1 MPLNNKS
8 LTWQFDP
15 YDPYFPILYEGV
27 EVGFCTLEFS
37 ARIVEVLNEEG
48 KLRKALELA
57 CLDLIRQSGGDP
69 NQVEELMKKYLVRTE
84 RPKYGTGAIAFLLR
98 DRQEELDVSD
108 KEFALFCDSYKLSR
122 EELNGI
128 YEGNQITNS
137 QLVVLSRILGKSIE
151 ELTKVRDGSN

>member
-57 CLDLIRQSGGDP
+57 CLDLIRQSGADP

-98 DRQEELDVSD
+98 DRQEELDISD
-108 KEFALFCDSYKLSR
+108 KEFARFCDSYKLSH
-122 EELNGI
+122 EELKGI
-128 YEGNQITNS
+128 YEGKQITNS

-151 ELTKVRDGSN
+151 ELAKVRDGSN

>member
-1 MPLNNKS
+1 M
-8 LTWQFDP
+8 
-15 YDPYFPILYEGV
+15 
-27 EVGFCTLEFS
+27 EFS

-57 CLDLIRQSGGDP
+57 CLDLLRQSGADP

-98 DRQEELDVSD
+98 DRQEELDISD
-108 KEFALFCDSYKLSR
+108 KEFARFCDSYKLSH
-122 EELNGI
+122 EELKGI
-128 YEGNQITNS
+128 YEGKQITNS

-151 ELTKVRDGSN
+151 ELAKVRDGSN

>member
-37 ARIVEVLNEEG
+37 TRIVEVLNEEG

-57 CLDLIRQSGGDP
+57 CLDLLRQSGADP

-98 DRQEELDVSD
+98 DRQEELDISD
-108 KEFALFCDSYKLSR
+108 KEFARFCDSYKLSH
-122 EELNGI
+122 EELKGI
-128 YEGNQITNS
+128 YEGKQITNS

-151 ELTKVRDGSN
+151 ELAKVRDGSN

>member
-57 CLDLIRQSGGDP
+57 CLDLLRQSGADP

-98 DRQEELDVSD
+98 DRQEELDISD
-108 KEFALFCDSYKLSR
+108 KEFARFCDSYKLSH
-122 EELNGI
+122 EELKGI
-128 YEGNQITNS
+128 YEGKQITNS
-137 QLVVLSRILGKSIE
+137 QLVILSRILGKSIE
-151 ELTKVRDGSN
+151 ELAKVRDGSN